1 MADAL
6 SFAPAALTTLAA
18 FLAAVSAL
26 AILAGRAPSGPGQ
39 QRRWPQLASSLGG
52 LAPPGLHLRLA
63 RAIARAGGL
72 GGLTSSEL
80 VARSALAAM
89 ATLVLALATAL
100 VADLSFAWAPL
111 AAAVAALLPISWL
124 RDRVAR
130 RQDELRRDLPYDLDL
145 LTLSVEAGL
154 DFTAAVQKVVERGK
168 PGPLRDELQ
177 TFLSSLRMGHTRAEA
192 LTAMATRAALPELST
207 VVSSLLLADRL
218 GKGLARALRIQ
229 ADQLRLERFQ
239 RAETRAGEAPV
250 RMLVPLVLFI
260 FPTLWL
266 VLGAPLVFEYFF
278 AGR

>member
-26 AILAGRAPSGPGQ
+26 AILAGRAPSGPGP

>member
-26 AILAGRAPSGPGQ
+26 AILAGRAPSGPGP

-80 VARSALAAM
+80 VARSALAAT

>member
-18 FLAAVSAL
+18 FLAGVSAL